1 MNNSVCIVKHE
12 LGKFLNQ
19 VVIDPLKEKWKLSY
33 GGGVAARQG
42 YSTACLSR
50 LDYWLGFWQ
59 LTTACPSQL
68 VCFPTSNL

>member
-1 MNNSVCIVKHE
+1 MR
-12 LGKFLNQ
+12 GFFLSR
-19 VVIDPLKEKWKLSY
+19 VETPSY

-59 LTTACPSQL
+59 LTRVSTAYFSQL
-68 VCFPTSNL
+68 VYSSAVSKVTIGWLAW